1 MDEKKVIDTNLDP
14 EVEKIRDQIISK
26 IGDKPLDEVNKI
38 IKKLLMENMDET
50 MRLAA
55 LAARVKIIRGKIS
68 LLYDNK
74 VDLEKQKIK
83 PKLTKTYE
91 EENIKKP
98 EDKWIRIKMLEA
110 GEVNGKQIDK
120 DVILDVKEEDSKIL
134 INAKKA
140 EIVLEEKQNSIEKD
154 AVEKTQILK
163 SEKKESV
170 ISEKEG
176 KKTDKDSLPN
186 QEDKKVVEDTNDL
199 GKSDKE
205 DTKIDKNLLD
215 KHVEKEK
222 ETVSKMD
229 QTEKKEP
236 NTITQKE
243 SDKVSPNEKNNSE
256 IEKVKDLEKLDNK
269 SNEPLP
275 DLKEKNSKEKI
286 SSEIKDTNSETNN
299 ENKIEN
305 KNSKN
310 DPNETLVIPENKE
323 EDNKEKNL
331 KKNEDTK

>member
-176 KKTDKDSLPN
+176 KKLIKIVF
-186 QEDKKVVEDTNDL
+186 QIKK
-199 GKSDKE
+199 
-205 DTKIDKNLLD
+205 I
-215 KHVEKEK
+215 
-222 ETVSKMD
+222 
-229 QTEKKEP
+229 KK
-236 NTITQKE
+236 
-243 SDKVSPNEKNNSE
+243 
-256 IEKVKDLEKLDNK
+256 
-269 SNEPLP
+269 
-275 DLKEKNSKEKI
+275 
-286 SSEIKDTNSETNN
+286 
-299 ENKIEN
+299 
-305 KNSKN
+305 
-310 DPNETLVIPENKE
+310 
-323 EDNKEKNL
+323 
-331 KKNEDTK
+331 

>member
-305 KNSKN
+305 KNSEN
-310 DPNETLVIPENKE
+310 DPNKTLVIPENKE
-323 EDNKEKNL
+323 EDNEEKNL